1 MEFQGLEGSVEKHCV
16 ALGKDAHYSKKSSV
30 SRLPAYLTIQ
40 FVRFFV
46 GKAGDSEEV
55 VPKKILKV
63 KYNHVT
69 FQTVTTT
76 VSNTRM

>member
-1 MEFQGLEGSVEKHCV
+1 MVAFQGLEGTVEKHCP
-16 ALGKDAHYSKKSSV
+16 ALGKDARYSKKSSV

-46 GKAGDSEEV
+46 GKAGGSEEV

-63 KYNHVT
+63 T
-69 FQTVTTT
+69 
-76 VSNTRM
+76 